1 MVTLALFFNSRFR
14 GSSNL
19 FPFLRQTH
27 PSSAALFQFDQE
39 LQAVYSSLLHYR
51 YFLEGRPFTLLTNH
65 KPLVS
70 ALTRHSIPK
79 SGRQQHQLAFISE
92 FHLTIHH
99 TTGVSN
105 VVADAL
111 SWPPNLSPPPL
122 AAILLPVNPLF
133 SPLHFAQQQV
143 LCPEV
148 QAFMASTAL
157 RIFTHMIGDT
167 PLLSFVSTSIFHPLV
182 PQGL

>member
-1 MVTLALFFNSRFR
+1 MPQPPYCFISTPLLPSLSPLTPPMVTLALFFNSRFR

-39 LQAVYSSLLHYR
+39 LQAVYSSLLHYC

-79 SGRQQHQLAFISE
+79 SGRQQRQLAFISE

-99 TTGVSN
+99 AAGVSN
-105 VVADAL
+105 VVTNAL
-111 SWPPNLSPPPL
+111 SWPPPLSPTPL
-122 AAILLPVNPLF
+122 VAALLPVNPPF
-133 SPLHFAQQQV
+133 PPLH
-143 LCPEV
+143 
-148 QAFMASTAL
+148 
-157 RIFTHMIGDT
+157 
-167 PLLSFVSTSIFHPLV
+167 LS
-182 PQGL
+182 